1 MLIVVSPAKSLDYDS
16 PLPTR
21 KHSEPRLLDR
31 SRELVGV
38 MAQKSPAELKK
49 MMSISESLAELNHE
63 RFQDWDTPFTPDNAR
78 PAVLAFSGDVYMG
91 LDASSFT
98 ERDFTHAQKVLRI
111 LSGLYGVLRPLDL
124 MQPYRLEMGSA
135 LTTKR
140 GRDLYGFWGDTITD
154 VLNADIPRF
163 LEHPHQRR
171 RHPGTGRRDI
181 AQSPG
186 SKTLVNLA
194 SNEYFAAVDASGVDA
209 RIVSPAFLDSK
220 DGNEPRVMAFFAKR
234 ARGAMAGWIIRNR
247 LKSPRALL
255 DFALDGY
262 RYDPDRSQA
271 DRPVFVRHH

>member
-63 RFQDWDTPFTPDNAR
+63 RFQDWDTPFTPDHAR

-154 VLNADIPRF
+154 VLNADIA
-163 LEHPHQRR
+163 E
-171 RHPGTGRRDI
+171 
-181 AQSPG
+181 SPG

-194 SNEYFAAVDASGVDA
+194 SNEYFAAVDASGIDA
-209 RIVSPAFLDSK
+209 RIVSPVFLDSK
-220 DGNEPRVMAFFAKR
+220 DGNEPRIMAFFAKR

-247 LKSPRALL
+247 VKSPRALL
-255 DFALDGY
+255 DFELDGY
-262 RYDPDRSQA
+262 RYSPDRSEP